1 MVLFPGQDG
10 KLDCMKKIG
19 FLSFGHWTPSPQSET
34 RSAADALLQSID
46 LAVEAERL
54 GLDGAYFRVHH
65 FARQLASPF
74 PLLAAVGAKTRK
86 IEIGTAVIDMRYENP
101 HYMAE
106 DAGAA
111 DLISGSRLQ
120 LGISRGSPEQV
131 SDGWSYFGYRL
142 IEGEDDAA
150 SGHSATVHESG
161 MVRTRAGMASSH
173 PLHRMAK
180 SQSRDWAGSTQK
192 Q

>member
-1 MVLFPGQDG
+1 MQN
-10 KLDCMKKIG
+10 KLNRLITLAG
-19 FLSFGHWTPSPQSET
+19 LIAGWSAISLWAPVSFFSVAVT
-34 RSAADALLQSID
+34 AAFALL
-46 LAVEAERL
+46 VP
-54 GLDGAYFRVHH
+54 G
-65 FARQLASPF
+65 
-74 PLLAAVGAKTRK
+74 
-86 IEIGTAVIDMRYENP
+86 
-101 HYMAE
+101 
-106 DAGAA
+106 
-111 DLISGSRLQ
+111 
-120 LGISRGSPEQV
+120 
-131 SDGWSYFGYRL
+131 YFGYRL